1 MLQLV
6 ISPSHVRGCAC
17 RHVHARAKASCVRM
31 SVDSAPGI
39 PRVRRW
45 HGCHDILR
53 VGRGYARGRGR

>member
-6 ISPSHVRGCAC
+6 ISPSHVRGCA
-17 RHVHARAKASCVRM
+17 RRHARARAEASCVRT
-31 SVDSAPGI
+31 SVDSAPGV

-45 HGCHDILR
+45 RGRRDVLR